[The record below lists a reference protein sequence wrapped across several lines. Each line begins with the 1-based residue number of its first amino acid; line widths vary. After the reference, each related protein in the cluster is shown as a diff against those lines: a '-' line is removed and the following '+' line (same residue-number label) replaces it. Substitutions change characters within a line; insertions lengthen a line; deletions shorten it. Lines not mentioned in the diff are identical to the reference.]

1 MRKWLAAVLLT
12 VVVVG
17 GVAGG
22 LLLSQTR
29 AKSSSE
35 SLYWIYLFL
44 LTRKPGYVEF
54 YSYDSNQ
61 PLNKDLTLVS
71 VNTPGGYN
79 LSRVYFDSVNGE
91 RVSAWMVAPFYPQEG
106 VGVIL
111 LHGLRGN
118 KNKTLPLA
126 EYFAAHNFTCLA
138 LDLPRHGERA
148 EGPIDLESDFVDIMI
163 QTVFDVRRSIDLLE
177 ESFGAERVAVVG
189 RSLGSLAGAVSL
201 GVDGRITVGALIA
214 TGGNLTYILHESV
227 ISNDIDVNKIL
238 SDGRLGYVEPLN
250 YIGNF
255 NGSLQLHY
263 GEDDEVI
270 PPPACTMLYDAAVN
284 CKSRVKIAHSTGHN
298 IPDKE
303 VDGDILNL
311 LRSELTATGIGAA
324 EGVSLPSCAPRVN
337 PTSRSPNLALL
348 TPVSSPNVRIIL
360 PLGDQFSIFL
370 FCLSIGLVLCVLGLF
385 GRSPFSARLLL
396 ASF

>member
-71 VNTPGGYN
+71 VNTSGGYS
-79 LSRVYFDSVNGE
+79 LFKVYFDSVNGE
-91 RVSAWMVAPFYPQEG
+91 RVSAWMVVPFYPREG

-111 LHGLRGN
+111 LHGLGGD
-118 KNKTLPLA
+118 KNVTLPLA

-148 EGPIDLESDFVDIMI
+148 
-163 QTVFDVRRSIDLLE
+163 
-177 ESFGAERVAVVG
+177 
-189 RSLGSLAGAVSL
+189 
-201 GVDGRITVGALIA
+201 
-214 TGGNLTYILHESV
+214 
-227 ISNDIDVNKIL
+227 
-238 SDGRLGYVEPLN
+238 
-250 YIGNF
+250 
-255 NGSLQLHY
+255 
-263 GEDDEVI
+263 
-270 PPPACTMLYDAAVN
+270 
-284 CKSRVKIAHSTGHN
+284 
-298 IPDKE
+298 
-303 VDGDILNL
+303 
-311 LRSELTATGIGAA
+311 
-324 EGVSLPSCAPRVN
+324 
-337 PTSRSPNLALL
+337 
-348 TPVSSPNVRIIL
+348 
-360 PLGDQFSIFL
+360 
-370 FCLSIGLVLCVLGLF
+370 
-385 GRSPFSARLLL
+385 
-396 ASF
+396 